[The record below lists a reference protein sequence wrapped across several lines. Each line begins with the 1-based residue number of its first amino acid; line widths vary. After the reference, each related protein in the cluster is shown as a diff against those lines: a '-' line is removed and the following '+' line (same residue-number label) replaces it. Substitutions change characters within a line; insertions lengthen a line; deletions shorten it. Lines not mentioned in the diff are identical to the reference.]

1 MLVWLRFLALVFCG
15 AVTVKLVG
23 LVHHWRKLWVAM
35 GLRSTP
41 GVRKIKGVVN
51 ACTRLWLGNDP
62 RNHRHRVYYTYAL
75 DPWTVAAL
83 PCARV
88 LTRCPCVPYLT
99 IVRPRRFTN
108 GPCMFHLSLIA
119 AAIIGLYQPFV
130 LSYTI
135 VSCVPMFPILMDFL
149 MVLKEQ
155 WRPLLSALLG
165 ALVSL
170 FGFAVLAYV
179 AAHRRCRSRC

>member
-1 MLVWLRFLALVFCG
+1 
-15 AVTVKLVG
+15 
-23 LVHHWRKLWVAM
+23 
-35 GLRSTP
+35 
-41 GVRKIKGVVN
+41 
-51 ACTRLWLGNDP
+51 
-62 RNHRHRVYYTYAL
+62 
-75 DPWTVAAL
+75 
-83 PCARV
+83 
-88 LTRCPCVPYLT
+88 
-99 IVRPRRFTN
+99 
-108 GPCMFHLSLIA
+108 MFHLSLIA